1 MSYKPPYTI
10 TSRIV
15 SLISDISQIVGEINA
30 SSKTQRDLKLRKI
43 NKVKTIRGTLAIEG
57 NILDESMITAVLD
70 GKKVLAPQK
79 EILEIR
85 NAIKVYDT
93 FETLNYKSEDDFI
106 RTHLLLMTGLV
117 DEVGCYRSGSAG
129 VLSGNDVIHVAPP
142 SHKLS
147 SLMYDLFNW
156 ASNTDEHPL
165 ISSCI
170 FHYEFEFIHPFADG
184 NGRMGRLWQSL
195 ILSQWNEIF
204 SYLPVES
211 IIYENQQ
218 AYYKAIK
225 DSTDK
230 ADCYPFI
237 EFMLEMLFLSTKE
250 MTPQVALQV
259 TPQVKELLNVLGSL
273 ELSRQEIQDKLGLK
287 DRKSFV
293 DRYLNPALELGLIE
307 MTIPNKPNSR
317 LQKYRK
323 K

>member
-10 TSRIV
+10 TSKIV
-15 SLISDISQIVGEINA
+15 SLVSEISQIVGEITA
-30 SSKTQRDLKLRKI
+30 SSKIQRDLRLRKV

-57 NILDESMITAVLD
+57 NTLDESIITAILE

-93 FETLNYKSEDDFI
+93 FTTMNYKNEEDFI
-106 RTHLLLMTGLV
+106 KTHLLLMTGLV
-117 DEVGCYRSGSAG
+117 DEIGCYRSGS
-129 VLSGNDVIHVAPP
+129 VDVMSGSDVIHVAPP
-142 SHKLS
+142 SNKVPH
-147 SLMYDLFNW
+147 LMADLFNW
-156 ASNTDEHPL
+156 VANTDEHPL

-195 ILSQWNEIF
+195 ILSQWNEVF

-211 IIYENQQ
+211 IICDNQQ

-225 DSTDK
+225 DSTDNT
-230 ADCYPFI
+230 DCSVFI
-237 EFMLEMLFLSTKE
+237 EFMLEMLLISIKDISPHV
-250 MTPQVALQV
+250 TPYV
-259 TPQVKELLNVLGSL
+259 TPQVKELLKVLGSL

-287 DRKSFV
+287 DRKSFA
-293 DRYLNPALELGLIE
+293 DRYLNPALELGLID
-307 MTIPNKPNSR
+307 MTIPDKPKSR